1 MSAVRYTRLPAPVP
15 GARTRVLLDL
25 TALARQAQSSAGWRT
40 TPA

>member
-1 MSAVRYTRLPAPVP
+1 MSTAVRYTRLPAPVP

-25 TALARQAQSSAGWRT
+25 TALARQAQQRRV